1 MGKFCYRTE
10 LTFKNDDIQKI
21 TKNDTLRKNDQTAF
35 AAWMN
40 EMYLNLK
47 LITFPRLFD
56 SMWCSMS
63 KYCW

>member
-10 LTFKNDDIQKI
+10 LTFKNDDMQKI
-21 TKNDTLRKNDQTAF
+21 TNNDTLKKNDKIAF
-35 AAWMN
+35 AAWMK

-47 LITFPRLFD
+47 LITFPRPFD
-56 SMWCSMS
+56 SMWCSVS